1 MSVPTTQLLSPLQ
14 SQVYDSFDSS
24 DKSETPKKRHQHTA
38 RHSMP
43 MMISVPD
50 LALPFIAK
58 AEPKSPSMTSSEEDK
73 IQPESGVG
81 SGRNFTFA
89 SCNESDGYGDVPS
102 EREQVKCERV
112 KTQGSFAKL
121 LVP

>member
-1 MSVPTTQLLSPLQ
+1 M
-14 SQVYDSFDSS
+14 
-24 DKSETPKKRHQHTA
+24 A
-38 RHSMP
+38 RHSVP
-43 MMISVPD
+43 LKIDVPD

-89 SCNESDGYGDVPS
+89 SCNESDGADVPS
-102 EREQVKCERV
+102 EREEFKFERV
-112 KTQGSFAKL
+112 KAQGSFA
-121 LVP
+121 